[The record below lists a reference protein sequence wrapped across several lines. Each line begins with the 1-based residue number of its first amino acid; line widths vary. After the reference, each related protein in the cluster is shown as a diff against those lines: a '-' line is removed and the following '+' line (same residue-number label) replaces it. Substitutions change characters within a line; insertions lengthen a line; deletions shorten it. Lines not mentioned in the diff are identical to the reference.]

1 MKRPPSYISNIKAWL
16 ILALAALCIICFDE
30 ITGVYFKDMFN
41 SSSYNFVRE
50 LERTNSDAIIIGSST
65 TARGIDPAVFDAVLG
80 TKTYSF
86 AKDGTGIFY
95 ATSVLRNIPKSH
107 KLRYVVFGI
116 DPYSFVSGFSST
128 NFRQIERLLPYAVQD
143 DLLRSYLDQQISW
156 LSVKMLS
163 SSYRY
168 IYAIKEISK
177 DFLRGF
183 LGQDTTEQNGFSALD
198 GAMKAEKLIKKVNKK
213 SSHVNINQIADE
225 ALPALEAMQA
235 EIEERGARLILVTLP
250 TYNDN
255 LRSRKPEYAIVM
267 SKIKA
272 SLLGGNLCDL
282 SGLWSSEISNITR
295 NSKMFFDPAH
305 LNRKGSKKF
314 TSYFA
319 KNVKALCLP

>member
-1 MKRPPSYISNIKAWL
+1 MKRPPSYISNIRAWL
-16 ILALAALCIICFDE
+16 ILASAALCLICFDE
-30 ITGVYFKDMFN
+30 ITSVYFKDMFN
-41 SSSYNFVRE
+41 SSSYNFARE

-95 ATSVLRNIPKSH
+95 AISVLRNIPKSL
-107 KLRYVVFGI
+107 KLRYVVFGV

-156 LSVKMLS
+156 LTVKMLS

-168 IYAIKEISK
+168 ISAIKEISK
-177 DFLRGF
+177 DFLR
-183 LGQDTTEQNGFSALD
+183 QDTTEQNGFSALD
-198 GAMKAEKLIKKVNKK
+198 GAMKAEKLMKKVGKE
-213 SSHVNINQIADE
+213 SSHVNVNQIADE
-225 ALPALEAMQA
+225 ALTALEAMHT
-235 EIEERGARLILVTLP
+235 EIKERGAKLILVTLP

-255 LRSRKPEYAIVM
+255 LRSRKPENAIVM
-267 SKIKA
+267 SKIKT
-272 SLLGGNLCDL
+272 SLLEDNLCDL

-305 LNRKGSKKF
+305 LNREGSKQF

>member
-1 MKRPPSYISNIKAWL
+1 MKRPPSYISNIRAWL
-16 ILALAALCIICFDE
+16 ILASAALCLICFDE
-30 ITGVYFKDMFN
+30 ITSVYFKDMFN
-41 SSSYNFVRE
+41 SSSYNFARE

-107 KLRYVVFGI
+107 ELRYVIFGI
-116 DPYSFVSGFSST
+116 DPNSFVSGFSST

-156 LSVKMLS
+156 LTVKMLS

-183 LGQDTTEQNGFSALD
+183 LGQDTAEQNGFRALD
-198 GAMKAEKLIKKVNKK
+198 GAMKPKKLFKKVKK
-213 SSHVNINQIADE
+213 TSSHVNKKQIADE
-225 ALPALEAMQA
+225 SLRALEAMHA
-235 EIEERGARLILVTLP
+235 EIQERGAKLVLVTLP
-250 TYNDN
+250 IYNDN
-255 LRSRKPEYAIVM
+255 LRSRKPENVVVM

-272 SLLGGNLCDL
+272 SLFGDDLCDL
-282 SGLWSSEISNITR
+282 SELWSPEISGITR
-295 NSKMFFDPAH
+295 NSKMFYDSVH
-305 LNRKGSKKF
+305 LNREGSTQF
-314 TSYFA
+314 TYSFA